1 MLFSE
6 ELEFEIQKATISGQD
21 RLSLPSFQDHTY
33 PMDILAE
40 SDPEL
45 FWETT
50 NRYYSSLLQHSCSSQ
65 EFFSSTDGKQVKIGI
80 STVSRVPLYRDDT
93 EHCIL
98 VLMNPQCKETGLA
111 VYIKESWWSI
121 EDVLRTSNTLKD
133 GLIPVQSFGERIV
146 LFVLNCLIFGAL
158 EKGDEDAAF
167 FVPHS
172 CREDAKIFWQHGEAV
187 AFYTVKPK
195 GCLCDGSTSQC
206 YLLPVLDTAFVR
218 RSHRRQGLMTT
229 MLEDCC
235 QRFATYDILGISCPL
250 STAMYRVCQ
259 TFLWSHPEEQDRLW
273 EVEAP
278 GDWSQR
284 ENIWLKI
291 QLRQRMSVLYE
302 HEAPEDSFKEAN
314 VCSVKKDVE
323 ETSSQS
329 SVGQIMEGVV
339 DVPNLDKA
347 SEVVLDRKEMR
358 ASSDYGEVAVEILMD
373 PLSLVKNP
381 NKRKR
386 NEDDNGDSSFKQC
399 KSGS

>member
-1 MLFSE
+1 
-6 ELEFEIQKATISGQD
+6 
-21 RLSLPSFQDHTY
+21 
-33 PMDILAE
+33 MDILAE

-50 NRYYSSLLQHSCSSQ
+50 NRYYSSLLQQSSSSQ
-65 EFFSSTDGKQVKIGI
+65 EFFSPTDGKQVKIGI
-80 STVSRVPLYRDDT
+80 ASVSRVPLYRDDT
-93 EHCIL
+93 EHSIL
-98 VLMNPQCKETGLA
+98 VLMNPLCKETGLA
-111 VYIKESWWSI
+111 VHINESWRSI
-121 EDVLRTSNTLKD
+121 EDILRTSNTLKD

-158 EKGDEDAAF
+158 EKDDEGEDAAF

-187 AFYTVKPK
+187 GFYTVKPK
-195 GCLCDGSTSQC
+195 GCLCDGRTSQC

-218 RSHRRQGLMTT
+218 RSHRRRGLMTT
-229 MLEDCC
+229 MLEDFCR
-235 QRFATYDILGISCPL
+235 RFSTYDTLGFSYPL

-259 TFLWSHPEEQDRLW
+259 KFLWSHPEEQDRLW
-273 EVEAP
+273 EVVAP

-291 QLRQRMSVLYE
+291 QLRQRMSVLQ
-302 HEAPEDSFKEAN
+302 EAPEDSFKEAN
-314 VCSVKKDVE
+314 VCSVKRDVE
-323 ETSSQS
+323 EISSQS
-329 SVGQIMEGVV
+329 SVGQIIEGVV
-339 DVPNLDKA
+339 DFPKFDKA

-358 ASSDYGEVAVEILMD
+358 ASNDCEEETVQKLMD

-381 NKRKR
+381 NKRKHQQ
-386 NEDDNGDSSFKQC
+386 DDNGDSSYKQC

>member
-1 MLFSE
+1 
-6 ELEFEIQKATISGQD
+6 
-21 RLSLPSFQDHTY
+21 
-33 PMDILAE
+33 
-40 SDPEL
+40 
-45 FWETT
+45 
-50 NRYYSSLLQHSCSSQ
+50 
-65 EFFSSTDGKQVKIGI
+65 
-80 STVSRVPLYRDDT
+80 
-93 EHCIL
+93 
-98 VLMNPQCKETGLA
+98 
-111 VYIKESWWSI
+111 
-121 EDVLRTSNTLKD
+121 
-133 GLIPVQSFGERIV
+133 
-146 LFVLNCLIFGAL
+146 
-158 EKGDEDAAF
+158 
-167 FVPHS
+167 
-172 CREDAKIFWQHGEAV
+172 
-187 AFYTVKPK
+187 
-195 GCLCDGSTSQC
+195 
-206 YLLPVLDTAFVR
+206 
-218 RSHRRQGLMTT
+218 MTT

-235 QRFATYDILGISCPL
+235 RRFATYDILGISCPL